1 MANKRL
7 QTLGLRKGKPGGAV
21 DLAVITGQF
30 KRCLSSAVRRANV
43 IPLLDRRGKVGE
55 GAGQANNRR
64 QWIRVE
70 EERFSWDRE
79 SQWLSRTTGRD
90 LL

>member
-21 DLAVITGQF
+21 ITGQL
-30 KRCLSSAVRRANV
+30 KRCLSSAVTRANV

-64 QWIRVE
+64 QWIRAE
-70 EERFSWDRE
+70 EERLGWDRE